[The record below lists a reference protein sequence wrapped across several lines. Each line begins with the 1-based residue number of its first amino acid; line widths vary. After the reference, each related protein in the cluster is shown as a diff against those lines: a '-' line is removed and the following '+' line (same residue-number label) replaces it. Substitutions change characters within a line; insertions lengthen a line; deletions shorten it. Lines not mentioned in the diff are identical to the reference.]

1 MAEQENNTSLVP
13 AEGIALKVREFNA
26 SGGKNEYAMSLPKE
40 GPWLERQLKALCLKA
55 GPMADQNMGNIL
67 CAIMYAEEMGLS
79 VILGDLYFVN
89 GRIATTA
96 DAKIRHALGS
106 GLVAGY
112 DVQMTKGEKISI
124 PYEVKGKSQ
133 TWQGDDLHCKIT
145 VKVKGWESPVIY
157 EADLRDWFNGAN
169 AAWREH
175 TAFMFRKNC
184 LSKALSEVAP
194 LGVDADEIPAD
205 AKTPALPDDLLK
217 ALTQIQAGNQTITG
231 DSNK

>member
-1 MAEQENNTSLVP
+1 MAIQENSTALV
-13 AEGIALKVREFNA
+13 ASEGISLKVREYDGTA
-26 SGGKNEYAMSLPKE
+26 KNDFQMTLPQE
-40 GPWLERQLKALCLKA
+40 GPWLDRQLKAMCLKA
-55 GPMADQNMGNIL
+55 GPMKEQTMGNIL

-89 GRIATTA
+89 NRIATTA

-112 DVQMTKGEKISI
+112 HVDIQKLETISLSYSVKGETKQWRG
-124 PYEVKGKSQ
+124 PN
-133 TWQGDDLHCKIT
+133 LHAVVT
-145 VKVKGWESPVIY
+145 VNVKGWEKPVVY
-157 EADLRDWFNGAN
+157 EADLADWFNGAN

-194 LGVDADEIPAD
+194 LGVDADEVSQEPAV
-205 AKTPALPDDLLK
+205 PVEVLK
-217 ALTQIQAGNQTITG
+217 ALEAIKSKGEL
-231 DSNK
+231 K

>member
-1 MAEQENNTSLVP
+1 MAEQENSTSLVP
-13 AEGIALKVREFNA
+13 TEGIALKVREFSA
-26 SGGKNEYAMSLPKE
+26 AGGKNEYSMALPKE
-40 GPWLERQLKALCLKA
+40 GPWLDRQLKAMCLKA
-55 GPMADQNMGNIL
+55 GPMAEQNMGNIL

-106 GLVAGY
+106 GLIAGY
-112 DVQMTKGEKISI
+112 NVEITKGKLVVFK
-124 PYEVKGKSQ
+124 YQMKGKEEV
-133 TWQGDDLHCKIT
+133 WQGEDLHAKVT

-194 LGVDADEIPAD
+194 LGVDADEIPAE
-205 AKTPALPDDLLK
+205 AKAPALPEDLVK
-217 ALTQIQAGNQTITG
+217 ALAAVKGSAGNSEQE
-231 DSNK
+231 SK

>member
-1 MAEQENNTSLVP
+1 MAEQETSTKISTAPSTALVP
-13 AEGIALKVREFNA
+13 TEGIALKVKEFSA
-26 SGGKNEYAMSLPKE
+26 AGGSNTFQMTLPQE
-40 GPWLERQLKALCLKA
+40 GPWFDRQLKAMCLKA
-55 GPMADQNMGNIL
+55 GPMADQNIGNIL

-96 DAKIRHALGS
+96 DAKIRHALSS
-106 GLVAGY
+106 GLIGGY
-112 DVQMTKGEKISI
+112 ECKIDKGANINI
-124 PYEVKGKSQ
+124 HYQLKGQTQ
-133 TWQGDDLHCKIT
+133 TWTGPDLHAT
-145 VKVKGWESPVIY
+145 VTVHVKGWEKPVVY

-194 LGVDADEIPAD
+194 LGVDADEIPQAAAEPTLPAD
-205 AKTPALPDDLLK
+205 LVK
-217 ALTQIQAGNQTITG
+217 ALEQVKAGT
-231 DSNK
+231 K

>member
-1 MAEQENNTSLVP
+1 MAEQENNTAIVLT
-13 AEGIALKVREFNA
+13 EGIALKVREFSA
-26 SGGKNEYAMSLPKE
+26 SGGKNEYQMSLPQE
-40 GPWLERQLKALCLKA
+40 GPWLDRQLKAMCLKA
-55 GPMADQNMGNIL
+55 GPMAEQNMGNIL

-112 DVQMTKGEKISI
+112 NVQIEKLSTISI
-124 PYEVKGKSQ
+124 PYTLKGQKETWTGPDLHAVVTIEVKGWAK
-133 TWQGDDLHCKIT
+133 
-145 VKVKGWESPVIY
+145 PVVY
-157 EADLRDWFNGAN
+157 EADLKDWFNGAN

-194 LGVDADEIPAD
+194 LGVDAEETPSAPSVPFIPD
-205 AKTPALPDDLLK
+205 GLRDVLDSLK
-217 ALTQIQAGNQTITG
+217 
-231 DSNK
+231 K